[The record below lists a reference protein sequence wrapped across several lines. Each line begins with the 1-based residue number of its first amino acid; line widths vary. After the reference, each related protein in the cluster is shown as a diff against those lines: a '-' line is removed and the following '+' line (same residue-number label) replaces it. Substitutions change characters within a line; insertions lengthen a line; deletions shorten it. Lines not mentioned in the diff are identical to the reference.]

1 MVWKPKMMKY
11 FFPHKYLGSNNHRCR
26 IHQTVFIRCNKGI
39 SERKEWLKGST
50 IPKKKYNTNHF
61 VNHSI
66 PYFFYN
72 WKVKKKLSM
81 FFLNMSINSA
91 KTSIVYNIISDNNSF
106 VFSYVQENLKKR
118 YNMGM
123 KRSVFEGKGL

>member
-1 MVWKPKMMKY
+1 
-11 FFPHKYLGSNNHRCR
+11 
-26 IHQTVFIRCNKGI
+26 
-39 SERKEWLKGST
+39 
-50 IPKKKYNTNHF
+50 
-61 VNHSI
+61 
-66 PYFFYN
+66 
-72 WKVKKKLSM
+72 M